1 MQIIKNHQIVED
13 QWQQIPDIVEGV
25 EATPLPTGNIIVP
38 LALWQTDKE
47 QLLQHK
53 GVLGIRLNSDHDV
66 AEISAD
72 LSHFA
77 IIALQFPSFRDGRSY
92 SMASALR
99 QHYGYRGELR
109 AVGNVLRDQL
119 GYMAR
124 AGFDAFE
131 IDPTQKIEDALNAFN
146 EISVKYQASS
156 DEPLPLYRRRA

>member
-1 MQIIKNHQIVED
+1 MQIIKNRQIIED
-13 QWQQIPDIVEGV
+13 QWQHIPDAAEGV
-25 EATPLPTGNIIVP
+25 EAAPLPAGNIIVP
-38 LALWQTDKE
+38 LALWQTDRE
-47 QLLQHK
+47 RLLERE
-53 GVLGIRLNSDHDV
+53 GLLGIRLNGDQDI
-66 AEISAD
+66 ADMSAD

-77 IIALQFPSFRDGRSY
+77 VIALEFPSFRDGRSY

-99 QHYGYRGELR
+99 QHYGYTGELR

-131 IDPTQKIEDALNAFN
+131 IDPAQKIEDALNAFD
-146 EISVKYQASS
+146 EISVKYQGSS